1 MLKELIIKNIALIE
15 STEVRFTDGL
25 NVLSGETGAGKSVIL
40 DTINFVLGAKADKSM
55 IRHGES
61 FCSAKAVFDIENN
74 QAVRQE
80 LIEQGLDDD
89 TVLTIFRKF
98 SLSGSS
104 EVKVNGETL
113 SVTALKKVT
122 SKLVDVHGQSE
133 HFYLLK
139 ENNQLELIDKFAGE
153 SVLSVKQ
160 DIFEKVKNLKTVNE
174 NLENLGGD
182 ERQRAIKLD
191 VLQYQVDEIK
201 KVDFYE
207 NEDDELLVLK
217 EKLQNQTKITD
228 ALNTVHQALSSEY
241 GATDTVSTA
250 KYGMSSISNISQE
263 YLSIFNRLEDA
274 YAEISDISDT
284 VSDLL
289 ENFDY
294 SEYSLESVNDRLSQI
309 RKLKGKYG
317 ATYQE
322 IQLFLTNAEEEIEK
336 LNNFDELAQDYK
348 KEREKLIDDIYAL
361 YVKLHDIRL
370 KKADEFSKKVLTE
383 VRELNMKNADFK
395 VDFSPLDSKE
405 NCSCL
410 FTNGI
415 DTVNFLFS
423 ANLGEPLKPLSKI
436 ISGGEI
442 SRFMLAIKAQTA
454 KYNNVSTFI
463 FDEIDSGI
471 SGETASVVA
480 KKFIALSNDVQIIAI
495 SHLPQIA
502 SVADNNLLIKKYE
515 DDQKTYTDISV
526 LDYDGKVR
534 EVLRL
539 IGGAGDDATALEHA
553 KHLLNTANELKEKYK
568 N

>member
-15 STEVRFTDGL
+15 SSEVIFTDGL

-61 FCSAKAVFDIENN
+61 FCSAKAVFDISNN
-74 QAVRQE
+74 NSVRE
-80 LIEQGLDDD
+80 EIVSQGFEDD

-104 EVKVNGETL
+104 EVKVNGESL
-113 SVTALKKVT
+113 SVSALKKIT

-139 ENNQLELIDKFAGE
+139 ENNQLELIDKFSDE
-153 SVLSVKQ
+153 SVTSIKNA
-160 DIFEKVKNLKTVNE
+160 IFEKVKKLKTVNE
-174 NLENLGGD
+174 SLENLGGD

-201 KVDFYE
+201 KVDFVE

-228 ALNTVHQALSSEY
+228 ALNTVRQALSSEY

-250 KYGMSSISNISQE
+250 KYGMNAISNISQE
-263 YLSIFNRLEDA
+263 YQDIFNRLENA

-284 VSDLL
+284 VSDML

-294 SEYSLESVNDRLSQI
+294 SEYTLESVNERLSQI
-309 RKLKGKYG
+309 RKLKNKYG
-317 ATYQE
+317 ASYEE
-322 IQLFLTNAEEEIEK
+322 IQQFLTNAEEEIEK
-336 LNNFDELAQDYK
+336 LNNFDELAKEYK
-348 KEREKLIDDIYAL
+348 QEKERLVDEIYSL
-361 YVKLHDIRL
+361 YIKLHDVRV
-370 KKADEFSKKVLTE
+370 KKADEFADKVLTE
-383 VRELNMKNADFK
+383 IKELNMKNANFK
-395 VDFSPLDSKE
+395 VEFAPLEDKQ

-410 FTNGI
+410 YTNGI
-415 DTVNFLFS
+415 DSVNFLFS

-454 KYNNVSTFI
+454 KYNDVSTFI
-463 FDEIDSGI
+463 FDEIDAGI

-480 KKFIALSNDVQIIAI
+480 KKFIKLSKDVQIIAI

-515 DDQKTYTDISV
+515 DDQKTYTEISA
-526 LDYDGKVR
+526 LDYDGKVK
-534 EVLRL
+534 EILRL
-539 IGGAGDDATALEHA
+539 IGGASDDDTALEHA
-553 KHLLNTANELKEKYK
+553 KHLITTAEELK
-568 N
+568 NNI